1 MTMKLSQE
9 YKRVKGYPN
18 FVRDPDTGAII
29 NINSD
34 ELKQKKGKEERLN
47 KIESDVN
54 ELKDT
59 LNEILTL
66 LRND

>member
-1 MTMKLSQE
+1 MKIIGHSD
-9 YKRVKGYPN
+9 
-18 FVRDPDTGAII
+18 FIRDPDTGAVI
-29 NINSD
+29 NIND
-34 ELKQKKGKEERLN
+34 EEYKRKKKREERLN

>member
-1 MTMKLSQE
+1 MV
-9 YKRVKGYPN
+9 RIKGHPD
-18 FVRDPDTGAII
+18 FVRDPDTGAVI
-29 NINSD
+29 NIND
-34 ELKQKKGKEERLN
+34 IVLKQKQEKEERLL

-66 LRND
+66 LRK

>member
-1 MTMKLSQE
+1 MV
-9 YKRVKGYPN
+9 RIKGHPD
-18 FVRDPDTGAII
+18 FIRDPDTGAVI
-29 NINSD
+29 NIND
-34 ELKQKKGKEERLN
+34 IVLKQKQEKEERLN

>member
-1 MTMKLSQE
+1 MKLQE
-9 YKRVKGYPN
+9 HKRIEGYPN

-29 NINSD
+29 NTNGN
-34 ELKQKKGKEERLN
+34 ELKQKQKKEERLN

-54 ELKDT
+54 ELKNT

-66 LRND
+66 LRNN

>member
-1 MTMKLSQE
+1 MKLQE
-9 YKRVKGYPN
+9 HKRIEGYPN

-29 NINSD
+29 NTNGN
-34 ELKQKKGKEERLN
+34 ELKQKQKKEERLN

-54 ELKDT
+54 ELKST

-66 LRND
+66 LRNN

>member
-1 MTMKLSQE
+1 MIKI
-9 YKRVKGYPN
+9 KGLPN
-18 FVRDPDTGAII
+18 FVRDPDTGAVI
-29 NINSD
+29 NIND
-34 ELKQKKGKEERLN
+34 EEYRQKKKKEERLN

>member
-1 MTMKLSQE
+1 MKLSQE

-18 FVRDPDTGAII
+18 FVRDPGTGAII
-29 NINSD
+29 NINRD
-34 ELKQKKGKEERLN
+34 ELKQKKEKEERLN

>member
-1 MTMKLSQE
+1 MV
-9 YKRVKGYPN
+9 RIKGHPD
-18 FVRDPDTGAII
+18 FIRDPDTGAVI
-29 NINSD
+29 NIND
-34 ELKQKKGKEERLN
+34 IVLKQKQEKEERLN
-47 KIESDVN
+47 KIESDVS

>member
-1 MTMKLSQE
+1 MKIQ
-9 YKRVKGYPN
+9 GYN
-18 FVRDPDTGAII
+18 DFVRDTDTGAVI
-29 NINSD
+29 NIND
-34 ELKQKKGKEERLN
+34 EEYRQKKKKEERLN